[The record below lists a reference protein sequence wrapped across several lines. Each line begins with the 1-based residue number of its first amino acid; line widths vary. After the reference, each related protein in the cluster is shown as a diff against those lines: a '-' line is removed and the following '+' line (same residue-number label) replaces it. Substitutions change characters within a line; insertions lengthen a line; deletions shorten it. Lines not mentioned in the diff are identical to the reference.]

1 MPSRK
6 PFSSPAPSL
15 ALALLAGL
23 AACREQLKQAAEQL
37 RESRDDKDASRIAQE
52 TIDFLTHW
60 LKAFRSLPSVLSD
73 PFRSRAG
80 GSKSS

>member
-1 MPSRK
+1 MSIRK
-6 PFSSPAPSL
+6 PHPSPTTSL
-15 ALALLAGL
+15 AMALLARL

-60 LKAFRSLPSVLSD
+60 LKSFQVIAVRPL
-73 PFRSRAG
+73 
-80 GSKSS
+80 

>member
-6 PFSSPAPSL
+6 PFPSPAPSL
-15 ALALLAGL
+15 AMALLTRL

-60 LKAFRSLPSVLSD
+60 F
-73 PFRSRAG
+73 
-80 GSKSS
+80 KSFQVTAVRPL